1 MASDIR
7 PQGGGRGS
15 CHLVRAPRG
24 RNPLFSGNSG
34 AFAVISHGGRPAR
47 ESDQMRIG
55 SSLAQREA
63 GKEGRKEGGRAVSV
77 SKGCMHLQHICL
89 PTHWS
94 RVPRQHCRFSKTC
107 THTLLA
113 KNVFIGCE
121 IKTISESRNLEPR
134 FFSNFPN

>member
-63 GKEGRKEGGRAVSV
+63 GKEGRKEGGPLACRKGACIYGAFVCPPFGHASV
-77 SKGCMHLQHICL
+77 AFDA
-89 PTHWS
+89 P
-94 RVPRQHCRFSKTC
+94 
-107 THTLLA
+107 TLLG
-113 KNVFIGCE
+113 I
-121 IKTISESRNLEPR
+121 L
-134 FFSNFPN
+134 FFLT